1 MNVMR
6 LILKLGAIAVA
17 LAVLAPG
24 ASSAPKLGVDVA
36 NARKGIDQAVSRG
49 YLDPEAAVADRATL
63 TRAYSV
69 WGKLSG
75 QRAHELEGV
84 IRDVAG
90 QWRSYNRPRALTLF
104 SMLDF
109 NTEYLGTHGT
119 VSSGRDVQDE
129 EGVVYRAF
137 PNHGLQFHPLANFA
151 KLNSYLGAN
160 RLDEAGL
167 LAEALV
173 SRAVPKGDSLSWEYG
188 FQFGSGKP
196 PWTSGMAQAVAAQAF
211 ARAQAKL
218 GDPVFATTARKA
230 FRAIPGKL
238 VQSLPQGPWI
248 RLYSFSDLAVL
259 NADLQAL
266 VSLEDYGTMMED
278 PAGINFAAQLRASAA
293 ALLPK
298 FDTGAWSLY
307 SLGGNESTLD
317 YQRYV
322 VSLLKRIGAR
332 NKDIFWTGW
341 GDRFAS
347 YEDVA
352 PELLPGAPSPPA
364 YPRPLDGFRDY
375 TAVSFTLSKISR
387 VTIRVGSEQRTL
399 LMGRGKRTIE
409 MFPGKVPAGT
419 YPVSV
424 RAVDLAG
431 NPAEI
436 ELPDA
441 VVKVDTTPPVV
452 AARLAGNKRLTWRA
466 RDAETPWIDLRLQL
480 VGGPHNN
487 ARVVQFGKMPMRGTM
502 RLVPKPGVWKT
513 TLIVRD
519 SSGNRTLVPLG
530 LLLGRR

>member
-49 YLDPEAAVADRATL
+49 YLDPEAAVADRAAL

-218 GDPVFATTARKA
+218 GDPVFSTTARKA

-238 VQSLPQGPWI
+238 VQALPQGPWI

>member
-6 LILKLGAIAVA
+6 LTLKLGALAVA

-24 ASSAPKLGVDVA
+24 ASSAPKLGVDLA

-49 YLDPEAAVADRATL
+49 YLDPEAAATDRATL

-75 QRAHELEGV
+75 QRSHELEGV
-84 IRDVAG
+84 IRDVAA

-173 SRAVPKGDSLSWEYG
+173 ARAVPKGDSLSWEYG

-238 VQSLPQGPWI
+238 ARALPQGPWI

-452 AARLAGNKRLTWRA
+452 AARLAGNKRLIWRA

-487 ARVVQFGKMPMRGTM
+487 ARVVQLGKKPMRGTV
-502 RLVPKPGVWKT
+502 RLVPKAGVWKT
-513 TLIVRD
+513 TLIARD